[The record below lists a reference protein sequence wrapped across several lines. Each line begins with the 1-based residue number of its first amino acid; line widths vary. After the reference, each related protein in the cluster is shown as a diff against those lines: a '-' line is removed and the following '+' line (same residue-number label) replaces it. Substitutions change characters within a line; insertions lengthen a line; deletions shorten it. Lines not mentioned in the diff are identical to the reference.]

1 MYHVV
6 TQADSNGSR
15 QVLPA
20 RPGTAEDPVGDG
32 DGGLV
37 DSSPAGAGESAEAR
51 SDGGGKKERV
61 LHTRVPAVLERELK
75 RFADNL
81 RVPVSNLVRTILED
95 ALQVADAAT
104 ENVEERLKRAAKHLE
119 KEREKLK
126 KRMEHDPLEGIEAF
140 QEVTLAVA
148 AVCAKCERELPRGTR
163 AHLGIPAEEPRPGG
177 PLDRVQSRAP
187 RRFVCQECLPRA

>member
-1 MYHVV
+1 V
-6 TQADSNGSR
+6 
-15 QVLPA
+15 
-20 RPGTAEDPVGDG
+20 DP
-32 DGGLV
+32 
-37 DSSPAGAGESAEAR
+37 SPAAEESADAR
-51 SDGGGKKERV
+51 SDGGAKKERV

-126 KRMEHDPLEGIEAF
+126 KRMEHDPLEGIDAF

-163 AHLGIPAEEPRPGG
+163 AHLGIPAEEPRSGG